1 VDGATE
7 GKTDRYEL
15 KNEDIIKEADKTTN
29 MDGFEEH
36 LERNNGG
43 PLRFNVE
50 IEAIEDKKDAEIS
63 VLDLK
68 EMGLYHDV
76 QTEVDLLWRTVTR
89 KKFKKRAKT

>member
-1 VDGATE
+1 
-7 GKTDRYEL
+7 
-15 KNEDIIKEADKTTN
+15 

-36 LERNNGG
+36 LERVNGG

-50 IEAIEDKKDAEIS
+50 IEAIEEKEDKEIN

-89 KKFKKRAKT
+89 TKYRKRAKTQPKEIIGVLDNVSDIVQSDNTSTASHI